1 MSIAD
6 AFDAHDATGLA
17 ALVAGGDVSP
27 TELLDEALSRVDAR
41 NPALNAIAS
50 LNEGA
55 ARRMISEGLPDGPFK
70 GVPFLLKDIGAEAV
84 DFPVSSGS
92 ALLKG
97 APCPGDSR
105 FYEKLR
111 AAGLVTFGRTT
122 SPEFGVGPATEAAVY
137 GGPTRNPWN
146 TDHTSG
152 GSSGGAAAV
161 VAGGI
166 LPVAH
171 ASDGAGSIRI
181 PAASC
186 GLYGIKPTRGRV
198 SMAPFAGEGWG
209 GMSTAGFV
217 TRTVRDQAA
226 LMDLVMGPE
235 LGDPYAAPPLPM
247 SFSEAA
253 KTDPGKL
260 RIGILTT
267 TFTGDPIHPE
277 CVKAVEDAAALLKDL
292 GHEVFEAPLPD
303 ADTPTAMRALMDI
316 ISCGTALK
324 LRSVAAARG
333 REIEQGEVER
343 IAFASRRHAETIDGA
358 AYLGAI
364 NIVHAYGR
372 ALARWMSGMDVL
384 VTTTLSQPPAEVGRF
399 SHDRDDFL
407 EFRLGPNGV
416 LEYSPYCAAFNSSGQ
431 PAVSVPLHW
440 TPDGLPVGV
449 HLAAPYGEDCRL
461 VSLSAQLE
469 TAKPWAD
476 KRAPLANFT

>member
-1 MSIAD
+1 MSIAA
-6 AFDAHDATGLA
+6 AFDANDATGLA
-17 ALVAGGDVSP
+17 ALVAGGEVTP
-27 TELLDEALSRVDAR
+27 AELLDEALARVEAR

-50 LNEGA
+50 LNEDA
-55 ARRMISEGLPDGPFK
+55 ARRMIAEGLPEGPFK

-84 DFPVSSGS
+84 DFPVSAGS

-105 FYEKLR
+105 FYEKLK

-146 TDHTSG
+146 TNHTSG

-166 LPVAH
+166 LPAAH

-186 GLYGIKPTRGRV
+186 GLFGVKPTRGRV

-209 GMSTAGFV
+209 GMSTSGFV
-217 TRTVRDQAA
+217 TRSVRDQAA

-235 LGDPYAAPPLPM
+235 LGDPYAAPALPM
-247 SFSEAA
+247 SFAEAA
-253 KTDPGKL
+253 RTAPGKL
-260 RIGILTT
+260 RIGVLTT
-267 TFTGDPIHPE
+267 TLTGDPIHPE
-277 CVKAVEDAAALLKDL
+277 CVKAIEATAALLTEL
-292 GHEVFEAPLPD
+292 GHEVFEAPLPE
-303 ADTPTAMRALMDI
+303 ADTPRAMRALMDI
-316 ISCGTALK
+316 IACGTALK
-324 LRSVAAARG
+324 LRQVAAARG

-343 IAFASRRHAETIDGA
+343 IALGSRRHAEGIDGA

-372 ALARWMSGMDVL
+372 AMAGWLSGMDAVL
-384 VTTTLSQPPAEVGRF
+384 STTLAEPPAEVGRF
-399 SHDRDDFL
+399 SHDRDDYIG
-407 EFRLGPNGV
+407 FRLGAGGV
-416 LEYSPYCAAFNSSGQ
+416 MEYSPFCGAFNISGQ

-440 TPDGLPVGV
+440 TPEGLPVGL

-461 VSLSAQLE
+461 ISLSAQLE
-469 TAKPWAD
+469 AAKPWAD
-476 KRAPLANFT
+476 LRAPLANFT